1 MNLWLA
7 GLLIL
12 LVKLALVLG
21 VVLFGAAYMVLVER
35 KLLGRFQQRFGPNR
49 VGPFGLLQPVAD
61 GTKMILKEDLIPAGA
76 NRFLFLLA
84 PAMLPLV
91 TLLAFAVV
99 PFGEDITIRGQKIPL
114 IIADLNVGVLFLL
127 CLSSVGV
134 YALAVGGFA
143 SNSKYS
149 LLGAVRGIGQMI
161 SYELPLGLS
170 IVPVVMLAGSLSLTS
185 IVDAQAN
192 APFILYQP
200 VAYLLFLISAV
211 AEIKRT
217 PFDLAEAENELQAGY
232 HMEYSGMRFALYF
245 LGEYINMIL
254 LGALAAVFFLG
265 GWHGP
270 WLPPVVWLLL
280 KTAITPFLFIWTRA
294 TLPRPRPDQLMR
306 LCWEWLTPLAL
317 LNILATAAVM
327 LFRASS

>member
-12 LVKLALVLG
+12 IVKLALVLG

-99 PFGEDITIRGQKIPL
+99 PFGSDITIQGQKIPMV
-114 IIADLNVGVLFLL
+114 IADLNVGVLFLL
-127 CLSSVGV
+127 CLSSIGV

-149 LLGAVRGIGQMI
+149 LLGAVRGIGQML

-170 IVPVVMLAGSLSLTS
+170 IVPVVMLAGSLSLTG

-280 KTAITPFLFIWTRA
+280 KTAVTPFLFIWTRA
-294 TLPRPRPDQLMR
+294 TLPRPKPDQLMR